1 MTTLLLVAGDS
12 SGDQHAAEFVRAF
25 RERDSG
31 ARFVGMAGA
40 RMESAG
46 VEVAVPQSVLAV
58 SGFSAVASSAVSI
71 VRAWNAMGRVLKEV
85 QPDLAVLVDSGGFN
99 LPLARRIRRVGDI
112 PILYYVAPQVW
123 AWRRSRI
130 RKLATRVDR
139 LAVILPFEAEVYA
152 GQPVRVDYVGH
163 PLLDRLSS
171 FPVSGRRERA
181 RRELGVPDAGP
192 LIALFPGSRRNEVA
206 YHLPLQ
212 LQTASWIFE
221 RSPEVRYVLALA
233 SSIDVAFVESI
244 LARNPLPPGLDLR
257 FVEDRSWEALAAADA
272 ALVKPGTVTLEAAL
286 LGCPMVVMGRAG
298 RATAA
303 LLRRFVQVPYLS
315 MPNLLASEALVPEL
329 YQEDAR
335 PDRIGECLVGLLSG
349 PGRDRQRVGFERI
362 RESLGKP
369 GAAQR
374 VAQIAEEMIGSSAS

>member
-25 RERDSG
+25 RERDPE

-46 VEVAVPQSVLAV
+46 VEVAVPQSALAV
-58 SGFSAVASSAVSI
+58 SGFSAVAGSAISI
-71 VRAWNAMGRVLKEV
+71 VQAWNAIGRVLQEV
-85 QPDLAVLVDSGGFN
+85 RPDLAVLVDSGGFN
-99 LPLARRIRRVGDI
+99 LPLARRIRRSGDT

-123 AWRRSRI
+123 AWRRGRI

-139 LAVILPFEAEVYA
+139 LAVILPFETEVYA

-171 FPVSGRRERA
+171 FPIQGRRERA
-181 RRELGVPDAGP
+181 RAELGVPAAGP

-206 YHLPLQ
+206 HHLPLQ
-212 LQTASWIFE
+212 LQTVSWIFE
-221 RSPEVRYVLALA
+221 RAPEVRYVLALA
-233 SSIDVAFVESI
+233 PSIEVAFVESV
-244 LARNPLPPGLDLR
+244 LARYTLPPGLDLR
-257 FVEDRSWEALAAADA
+257 FVEDRSWDALAAADA

-286 LGCPMVVMGRAG
+286 LGCPMVVIGRTG
-298 RATAA
+298 RGTAA
-303 LLRRFVQVPYLS
+303 LLRRFVRVPYLS
-315 MPNLLASEALVPEL
+315 MPNLLASEPLVPEL

-335 PDRIGECLVGLLSG
+335 PDRVGERLVGLLSG
-349 PGRDRQRVGFERI
+349 PGRDRQRVGFEQI
-362 RESLGKP
+362 RARLGEP
-369 GAAQR
+369 GAARR
-374 VAQIAEEMIGSSAS
+374 VARIAEEMIGSSAS